1 MHWMHLRS
9 RMALLG
15 LLIACLGS
23 LDAYAQWTW
32 TPQTGRW
39 VNLKRLPKETP
50 QLQIEHA
57 RSLLLDGDHRKAWRE
72 TEKFINY
79 YEDSDLRD
87 ENQFLRGE
95 IRMAQGKLLDA
106 AREFQ
111 SLIANYP
118 DTDLYDAAI
127 DKQYEIGDRYF
138 ERGQE
143 KMDER
148 WAIWKKRPLR
158 RAVEVYSM
166 VIENQPFTA
175 EAARAQYQ
183 VGLCRYTTEN
193 YLEAAFDYRRV
204 IEDYP
209 GSDWVD
215 EASYGLAMTY
225 YDMALPPDY
234 DQTPSQLAIDA
245 INSFGNRYPQDER
258 LASLREKE
266 AEMRERIAQQQLQ
279 TAQFYEKRRR
289 FESAKIYYEIVVD
302 EYPDSDAAQTASQ
315 WLADHPGVTH
325 IGSPKPDVADLQ

>member
-1 MHWMHLRS
+1 MHLRS

-15 LLIACLGS
+15 LLIACFATF
-23 LDAYAQWTW
+23 DVYAQWTW

-50 QLQIEHA
+50 QLQIEYA
-57 RSLLLDGDHRKAWRE
+57 RSLLLEGKYDKAWRE
-72 TEKFINY
+72 TRKFITF
-79 YEDSDLRD
+79 YEDSEFRD
-87 ENQFLRGE
+87 DNQYLRGE
-95 IRMAQGKLLDA
+95 IKLAQGKWLEA
-106 AREFQ
+106 AKEFQ

-118 DTDLYDAAI
+118 DTDHYDEAI

-138 ERGQE
+138 ERGQK
-143 KMDER
+143 KMEQR
-148 WAIWKKRPLR
+148 WTLWKRRPLK

-175 EAARAQYQ
+175 NAAKAQYQ

-215 EASYGLAMTY
+215 EASFGLAMCY

-245 INSFGNRYPQDER
+245 VDNFAIRYPDDER
-258 LASLREKE
+258 VAGLREKQG
-266 AEMRERIAQQQLQ
+266 EMKERIAQQQLL
-279 TAQFYEKRRR
+279 TAKFYEKRRR
-289 FESAKIYYEIVVD
+289 FGAAKIYYEVVV
-302 EYPDSDAAQTASQ
+302 EKYPDSQAAQTAHE
-315 WLADHPGVTH
+315 WLSSHPGVEH
-325 IGSPKPDVADLQ
+325 IGSPKPETVNLQ